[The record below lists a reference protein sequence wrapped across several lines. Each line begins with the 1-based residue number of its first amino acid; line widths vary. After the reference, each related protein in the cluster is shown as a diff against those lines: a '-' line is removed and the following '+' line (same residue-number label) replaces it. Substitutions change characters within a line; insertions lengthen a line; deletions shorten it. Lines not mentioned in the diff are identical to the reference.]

1 MVLQVVADRDNASSP
16 RVGTSKLDTQGTKRA
31 QEHYKFIQ
39 HMNIYVLTQ
48 SLYSPQFFSLRN
60 SPSTRIQNIPGG
72 QLLNYADQKTAS
84 SASSSHFHA
93 DLQHHNHHQPISHA
107 SRLLGARSQP
117 QQGSPVFLTSAKPG
131 ASGCT
136 NDPNNPVRRC
146 QPP

>member
-93 DLQHHNHHQPISHA
+93 DLQHHNHHQSCIQIAGSEIAATTGKHGVLNF
-107 SRLLGARSQP
+107 SKARCIWMHQ
-117 QQGSPVFLTSAKPG
+117 
-131 ASGCT
+131 
-136 NDPNNPVRRC
+136 
-146 QPP
+146 